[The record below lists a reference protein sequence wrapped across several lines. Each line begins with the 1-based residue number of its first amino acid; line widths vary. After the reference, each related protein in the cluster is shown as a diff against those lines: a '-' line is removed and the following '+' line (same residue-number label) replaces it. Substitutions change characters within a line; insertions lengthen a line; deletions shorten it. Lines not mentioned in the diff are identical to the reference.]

1 MKKDIVNETFQ
12 KHLKLLH
19 EHLNINEAYGDAAH
33 LDFAMRDR
41 GERPDYDPDGYT
53 GIRQPSS
60 YRSPKT
66 IDKYAKE
73 VGWDDSMT
81 RSYIKWLNSLRN
93 YCTSSEI
100 LKYGDY
106 SIELLED
113 YPCLNRYELN
123 YREGYYQLLNFLN
136 CVNTVI
142 SGGKKY
148 RCQNLDNTEKHHMC
162 YCGRIILN
170 NLLPCPVP
178 ALEHNLC
185 IYRNPPYVL

>member
-1 MKKDIVNETFQ
+1 MNGKIYKIVTAHSNEIYIGSTINSLDERLQ
-12 KHLKLLH
+12 GH
-19 EHLNINEAYGDAAH
+19 E
-33 LDFAMRDR
+33 
-41 GERPDYDPDGYT
+41 
-53 GIRQPSS
+53 Q
-60 YRSPKT
+60 
-66 IDKYAKE
+66 
-73 VGWDDSMT
+73 
-81 RSYIKWLNSLRN
+81 SYIKWLNSLRN
-93 YCTSSEI
+93 YCTSYEI

-170 NLLPCPVP
+170 NLKSRYKHTKTFIHKQKV
-178 ALEHNLC
+178 LETHKELNK
-185 IYRNPPYVL
+185 INNQS